1 MPLTLAEA
9 GEEKHHQKNRR
20 EAGGQGTPGEPRFC
34 CGRDGHGCKRY
45 RRQCDREREGL
56 PCCGQ
61 QRDGT
66 EDYGLSKAFRNPVA
80 VKYTARGY

>member
-1 MPLTLAEA
+1 MMPLTLAEA
-9 GEEKHHQKNRR
+9 G
-20 EAGGQGTPGEPRFC
+20 GQGTSGEPRFC
-34 CGRDGHGCKRY
+34 CGRDGHGGKRY

-80 VKYTARGY
+80 VKNTWSEVYYEMRRTG